1 MGFRFRR
8 SVKLFPGVRV
18 NLSRG
23 GASLSL
29 GGPGATINLSPRG
42 SRATF
47 GMPGT
52 GLSYS
57 APLFRPQTDPGSRRA
72 GSSVPIRSTQQLV
85 DAVANPRSTV
95 VYQGSGRRLSAQQL
109 TAQYR
114 KLAEGEARGRAQAEV
129 SRIEAEL
136 VQLLNLWRDLAY
148 MPGADECRAALN
160 VRPFAND
167 EEPPAPPD
175 LMAEEFTLRARV
187 LEDVDAAHHD
197 SFLRR
202 AAPIFAALVLGALMG
217 AEVFI
222 AAQSAVIAGGVG
234 AIAAVCA
241 AVGASALTRARR
253 TREIARLA
261 AAAGDAAWVERRALL
276 ETTFADST
284 AAHRAREEQSAA
296 AWAVSEGIR
305 VAWATRLVTGDEAAI
320 DEAVSASLGDL
331 DFPFDT
337 ECAVGIVDASAA
349 FIDFDLPEIEDVIPD
364 VRHTVLKD
372 GSLKETKRKAA
383 ERNADYAGLVTGL
396 ALTVASAAF
405 ASAPTLHS
413 VTIGAYTQ
421 RKTRG
426 SDAVED
432 TYVYETRIARSFVA
446 GVDAANVNPM
456 EALAA
461 QETRIDWG
469 ANSVL
474 KKIAPPAWTK
484 ELRP

>member
-29 GGPGATINLSPRG
+29 GGPGATISLSSRG

-47 GMPGT
+47 GLPGT

-57 APLFRPQTDPGSRRA
+57 APLFRPQTDPGRRSA
-72 GSSVPIRSTQQLV
+72 SSSVPIRSTQELA

-95 VYQGSGRRLSAQQL
+95 VYRGSGRRLSAQQL

-148 MPGADECRAALN
+148 MPGADECRGALN

-167 EEPPAPPD
+167 EEPPVPPD
-175 LMAEEFTLRARV
+175 LVAEEFALRAGV
-187 LEDVDAAHHD
+187 LVDVDAAHHE
-197 SFLRR
+197 SFLTR
-202 AAPIFAALVLGALMG
+202 AAPIFAALVVGAVTGL
-217 AEVFI
+217 AVFI

-234 AIAAVCA
+234 AIAAMC
-241 AVGASALTRARR
+241 VGLVGSALTRARR

-261 AAAGDAAWVERRALL
+261 AAAGDAAWAERRALL
-276 ETTFADST
+276 EATFA
-284 AAHRAREEQSAA
+284 AAAAAYRAREEQSAA
-296 AWAVSEGIR
+296 AWAASEGIR
-305 VAWATRLVTGDEAAI
+305 IAWATRLVAGDEAAI

-337 ECAVGIVDASAA
+337 ECAVGIVDASSA
-349 FIDFDLPEIEDVIPD
+349 FIDFDLPEIEDVTPEI
-364 VRHTVLKD
+364 RHTVLKD

-383 ERNADYAGLVTGL
+383 ERNAEYAGLVTGL

-405 ASAPTLHS
+405 ASAPTLQF

-421 RKTRG
+421 RKKRG

-432 TYVYETRIARSFVA
+432 TYVYETRFARSFVA
-446 GVDAANVNPM
+446 SVDAPNVNPI

-461 QETRIDWG
+461 QETRVDWG
-469 ANSVL
+469 ANAVL

-484 ELRP
+484 DLRP